1 MVGKGMSWNLAAS
14 GTALERIGI
23 QPQRVDLRPF
33 LKDIEHLFR
42 AFVYEG
48 DRADLNRDVRLSVL
62 HTASI
67 NGGGLQH
74 SSGLHRPCSHRGS
87 KLEETSPGKWK
98 WMH

>member
-1 MVGKGMSWNLAAS
+1 MVGKGVPRNLAAS
-14 GTALERIGI
+14 GAALERIGI

-67 NGGGLQH
+67 NGGALQP
-74 SSGLHRPCSHRGS
+74 SSAPHPPCPHPAS
-87 KLEETSPGKWK
+87 KLYKTSPAQWK
-98 WMH
+98 YM